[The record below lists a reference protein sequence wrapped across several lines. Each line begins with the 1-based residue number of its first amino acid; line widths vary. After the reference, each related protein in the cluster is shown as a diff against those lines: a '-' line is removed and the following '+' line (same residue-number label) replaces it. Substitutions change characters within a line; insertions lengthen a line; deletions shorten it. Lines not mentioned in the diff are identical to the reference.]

1 MDPICGMETDDA
13 GNQECAHCGGMG
25 EVTGEYPG
33 TTCPACHGSGERR
46 EAMFDEQPDGDPHG
60 ECVEEIH
67 RLGKEVSELRAAN
80 NQWFALIMEI
90 GRRVGCLASSF
101 PDANNHILG
110 KLPAVE
116 SRAGA
121 LGRIADALCEYVED
135 DAADSARYRWLRH
148 NSGYSIRCS
157 LFGEVGMHE
166 HKDADLDALIDAQ
179 MTPNVKST
187 APLLH
192 NLPD

>member
-1 MDPICGMETDDA
+1 
-13 GNQECAHCGGMG
+13 
-25 EVTGEYPG
+25 
-33 TTCPACHGSGERR
+33 
-46 EAMFDEQPDGDPHG
+46 MFDEQPDGDPHG

-80 NQWFALIMEI
+80 NQWFALTMEI

-101 PDANNHILG
+101 PDANNHILE

-135 DAADSARYRWLRH
+135 DAANSARYRWLRH
-148 NSGYSIRCS
+148 NCGYSIRCH
-157 LFGEVGMHE
+157 LFGGVGMHE

-179 MTPNVKST
+179 MTPRFANVSCSQCGQEFGPGDHGFSHCENHMDLT
-187 APLLH
+187 P
-192 NLPD
+192 NVFYPDPASSGAHHVPPDHPKP